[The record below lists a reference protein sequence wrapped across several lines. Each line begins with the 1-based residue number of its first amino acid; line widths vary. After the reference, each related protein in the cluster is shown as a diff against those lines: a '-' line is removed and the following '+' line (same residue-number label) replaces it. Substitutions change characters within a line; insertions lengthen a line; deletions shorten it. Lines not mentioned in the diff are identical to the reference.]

1 MKPMAGNEARGEAAI
16 GFVSLVGAGP
26 GDPDLLTLRAL
37 RAIREAG
44 AVVYDRLVSPE
55 VLALAGPKAELI
67 YAGKACSHHTL
78 PQDRINALLVSLA
91 RQGKRVVR
99 LKGGD
104 PFIFGR
110 GGEELETLAEAGIP
124 FQVVPGITAASGC
137 AAYAGI
143 PLTHRDY
150 AQSVVFV
157 TAHSKDGVVEGVD
170 WESLARP
177 RQTVAI
183 YMGLQAL
190 ASIRAGLVRHGCPP
204 ETPAALI
211 EQGTTRRQR
220 VIAGTLRDLPER
232 AAEAGVG
239 SPALVIVGEVVRLH
253 AGLAW
258 FGMAN
263 APARPVEVA
272 EFDLAEPPRRAM
284 GLSVPR

>member
-1 MKPMAGNEARGEAAI
+1 MKPLAGHEGRGEPAV

-26 GDPDLLTLRAL
+26 GDPELLTLRAL
-37 RAIREAG
+37 RAIREAE
-44 AVVYDRLVSPE
+44 ALVYDRLVSPE
-55 VLALAGPKAELI
+55 ILALAGPGTERI
-67 YAGKACSHHTL
+67 HAGKASGHHTL
-78 PQDRINALLVSLA
+78 PQDRINGLLIRLA

-104 PFIFGR
+104 PFVFGR
-110 GGEELETLAEAGIP
+110 GGEELEALAEAGIP

-143 PLTHRDY
+143 PLTHRDF

-157 TAHSKDGVVEGVD
+157 TAHSKHGMVEGLD

-190 ASIRAGLVRHGCPP
+190 DALRAGLIHHGCPP
-204 ETPAALI
+204 ETPAALV

-220 VIAGTLRDLPER
+220 VITGTLRDLPER
-232 AAEAGVG
+232 AAAAGAG

-253 AGLAW
+253 ARLAW
-258 FGMAN
+258 FGTARPAE
-263 APARPVEVA
+263 APASS
-272 EFDLAEPPRRAM
+272 LAEPPRRAM
-284 GLSVPR
+284 AS

>member
-1 MKPMAGNEARGEAAI
+1 MKPLAGHEGRGEPAV

-26 GDPDLLTLRAL
+26 GDPELLTLRAL
-37 RAIREAG
+37 RAIREAE
-44 AVVYDRLVSPE
+44 ALVYDRLVSPE
-55 VLALAGPKAELI
+55 ILALAGPGTERI
-67 YAGKACSHHTL
+67 HAGKASGHHTL
-78 PQDRINALLVSLA
+78 PQDRINGLLVSLA

-104 PFIFGR
+104 PFVFGR
-110 GGEELETLAEAGIP
+110 GGEELEALAEAGIP

-143 PLTHRDY
+143 PLTHRDF

-157 TAHSKDGVVEGVD
+157 TAHSKHGRVEGLD

-190 ASIRAGLVRHGCPP
+190 DALRAGLIRHGCPP
-204 ETPAALI
+204 ETPAALV

-232 AAEAGVG
+232 AAAAGAG

-253 AGLAW
+253 ARLAW
-258 FGMAN
+258 FGTARPAE
-263 APARPVEVA
+263 APASG
-272 EFDLAEPPRRAM
+272 LAEPPRRAIA
-284 GLSVPR
+284 S